1 MEHDLKC
8 YNSDCTDISPSVRA
22 QYLPTSLPTAIAMS
36 MNLEDISRVQKHW
49 FVEIEYFL
57 NTYKRLENKEAAVDA
72 WKDSTEAKRV
82 WKKHYSVT

>member
-1 MEHDLKC
+1 
-8 YNSDCTDISPSVRA
+8 
-22 QYLPTSLPTAIAMS
+22 MS

-72 WKDSTEAKRV
+72 WKDSTEAKTV
-82 WKKHYSVT
+82 WKRHYSVT